1 MSRFHTRPRHPCKT
15 TLLGL
20 LCLVGS
26 AVSAAETLPL
36 ADAHLHWKW
45 NQKEVTTGEEA
56 VRLLRDQQVRLA
68 VVSGT
73 PPQLALEL
81 AELAPDL
88 VVPIYGLYRVP
99 GEWAS
104 WHRDEGLIE
113 RVRSA
118 LDSGR
123 YRGIGEVHM
132 IGGFVSHWR
141 RPTISGLFQLAAEY
155 DVPVLVHT
163 EFSRADYTV
172 GLCQAHPDTRLLLA
186 HAGAMLKPAE
196 VRRVLDQCPNVQVDL
211 SARDPW
217 RHGNNRMSGDDGLL
231 LPEWRALVIAY
242 ADRFMI
248 GSDPVWP
255 VERLNPWDEPDSGWR
270 ELPRFLAFHRRWLAD
285 LPADAARA
293 IGLDNGMRFWG
304 VTSPGT

>member
-1 MSRFHTRPRHPCKT
+1 MSRPAPHTKQHAAAT
-15 TLLGL
+15 ALAG
-20 LCLVGS
+20 LCLL
-26 AVSAAETLPL
+26 ATAAADTLPL
-36 ADAHLHWKW
+36 ADVHLHWKW
-45 NQKEVTTGEEA
+45 NQKEVTRSEEA
-56 VRLLRDQQVRLA
+56 VDLLRDQQVALA

-81 AELAPDL
+81 AELAPEL
-88 VVPIYGLYRVP
+88 VVPIYGIYRVP

-104 WHRDEGLIE
+104 WHRDEKLLE
-113 RVRSA
+113 RVRTA
-118 LDSGR
+118 LASGR

-141 RPTISGLFQLAAEY
+141 RPTIGGLFQLAAEY

-163 EFSRADYTV
+163 EFSRADYTL

-186 HAGAMLKPAE
+186 HAGAMLAPAE
-196 VRRVLDQCPNVQVDL
+196 VRRILEGCPNVHIDL

-217 RHGNNRMSGDDGLL
+217 RHRNNRMTGDDGLL
-231 LPEWRALVIAY
+231 LPDWRSLVVDH

-255 VERLNPWDEPDSGWR
+255 VERLNPWDEPDSGWH

-285 LPADAARA
+285 LPPDKEAAIR
-293 IGLDNGMRFWG
+293 LDNAKRFWRL
-304 VTSPGT
+304 